1 MVSVALDKK
10 NLKKFVGAMLK
21 QGKALGPVATENGTV
36 LGELSAKSDIVL
48 DYANFKLP
56 PKREFFPQCEVIT
69 RFDGTKVSE
78 EPVRGQASVIFGV
91 RPCDGQALAYLDK
104 VFSDAA
110 YTDPY
115 YQARRDSALVISLA
129 CSEPGEACFCMSTGC
144 GPSAT
149 AGADIA
155 AAGQAASLLFEPV
168 TKKGEAFLKKNSAL
182 FRAPTAHELQNK
194 KRQESESAK
203 RISTVAVSGA
213 PKALEKRNDSRFW
226 EELAETCLSCGACTF
241 LCPTCHCFDLY
252 EEKRGSASARIRLH
266 DACMFPSFTREASG
280 HNPRARKG
288 ERMRQR
294 VMHKFSYA
302 PENFGAVFCVGCGR
316 CVEHCPSNID
326 IRETIAK
333 VNS

>member
-36 LGELSAKSDIVL
+36 LGELTAKSDIVL
-48 DYANFKLP
+48 DYGNFKLP

-91 RPCDGQALAYLDK
+91 RPCDAQALAYLDK
-104 VFSDAA
+104 VFSDET

-115 YQARRDSALVISLA
+115 YQTRRDGALVISLA
-129 CSEPGEACFCMSTGC
+129 CSEPGEACFCTATGG
-144 GPSAT
+144 GPGAT
-149 AGADIA
+149 TGADIA
-155 AAGQAASLLFEPV
+155 AFSQSASVLLEAV
-168 TKKGEAFLKKNSAL
+168 SKKGESFLKKNTGL
-182 FRAPTAHELQNK
+182 FREPTKKELQNK
-194 KRQESESAK
+194 KTQGSEYAK
-203 RISTVAVSGA
+203 RLSRVDVSGA

-226 EELAETCLSCGACTF
+226 DEIAETCLSCGACTF

-266 DACMFPSFTREASG
+266 DACTFPSFTREASG
-280 HNPRARKG
+280 HNPRAGKG
-288 ERMRQR
+288 DRMRQR

-302 PENFGAVFCVGCGR
+302 PENFGTVFCVGCGR
-316 CVEHCPSNID
+316 CVVHCPSNID